1 MEYRKLGQSG
11 LEVSRLCF
19 GALTIGPLQRN
30 LSAEE
35 GGKII
40 LRALELGVNFID
52 TAELYE
58 TYEHIRFALRNWR
71 GERPIIVA
79 TKSYAY
85 TREGMLHS
93 LEMAQKGLGLDVI
106 PIFLLHEQES
116 SHTLRGHWPA
126 LEVLWEAQRA
136 GVVQAVGIS
145 THHVQGVLA
154 ACDVPGIQII
164 SPLINKTGIGIQ
176 GGSRAEM
183 LAAIRRATGCGKGIY
198 AMKPLGG
205 GHLLGNWS
213 QALDYLLTKDDL
225 HSIAVGMK
233 SLTEVDSNVA
243 LFQGKRDL
251 PQPEAITRRLH
262 VDDWCIGCAACVN
275 ACPNGALGIQDGK
288 ATVIDGEECVFC
300 GYCGASCPEFAIK
313 VI

>member
-1 MEYRKLGQSG
+1 MEYRILGQSG

-30 LSAEE
+30 VTAEE
-35 GGKII
+35 GGAII
-40 LRALELGVNFID
+40 RHALELGVNFID
-52 TAELYE
+52 TAELYG
-58 TYEHIRFALRNWR
+58 TYEHIRFALKNWQ
-71 GERPIIVA
+71 GKRPIIVA

-85 TREGMLHS
+85 TREGMERS
-93 LEMAQKGLGLDVI
+93 LEMARKGLGIDVI

-116 SHTLRGHWPA
+116 NHTLRGHWPA
-126 LEVLWEAQRA
+126 LEVLWKAQRA

-154 ACDVPGIQII
+154 ACEVPGIQII

-176 GGSRAEM
+176 GGSGEEM
-183 LAAIRRATGCGKGIY
+183 LAAIEKAAACGKGIY

-205 GHLLGNWS
+205 GHLLADWS
-213 QALDYLLTKDDL
+213 RSFEYLLTKDEI

-233 SLTEVDSNVA
+233 SAAEVDSNA
-243 LFQGKRDL
+243 AFFQGRRDL
-251 PQPEAITRRLH
+251 PQPKPTTRRLH
-262 VDDWCIGCAACVN
+262 IDDWCIGCAACVN
-275 ACPNGALGIQDGK
+275 ACPNGALGLRGGK
-288 ATVIDGEECVFC
+288 AVVLHRDECVFC

>member
-1 MEYRKLGQSG
+1 LKYTELGRSG
-11 LEVSRLCF
+11 LHVSKLCF

-30 LSAEE
+30 LSPEE
-35 GGKII
+35 GSQVL

-58 TYEHIRFALRNWR
+58 TYHHIRLALQRFPWR
-71 GERPIIVA
+71 ERVVVA

-85 TREGMLHS
+85 TREGMLQS
-93 LEMAQKGLGLDVI
+93 LERAQREMGLDTI

-126 LEVLWEAQRA
+126 LEVLWEAKQA

-145 THHVQGVLA
+145 THHVQAVQA
-154 ACDVPGIQII
+154 ATAIPEIEII
-164 SPLINKTGIGIQ
+164 SPLINMTGIGIQ
-176 GGSRAEM
+176 GGTREEM
-183 LAAIRRATGCGKGIY
+183 LKAIAQAAQAGKGIY

-205 GHLLGNWS
+205 GHLLGDWS
-213 QALDYLLTKDDL
+213 KALDYLLQIDAI

-233 SLTEVDSNVA
+233 STAEVESNVA
-243 LFQGKRDL
+243 FFQGRRDL
-251 PQPEAITRRLH
+251 PSPEPVSRRLH
-262 VDDWCIGCAACVN
+262 IDDWCTGCGACAA
-275 ACPNGALGIQDGK
+275 ACPNGVLEIREGRAAVAVRNQ
-288 ATVIDGEECVFC
+288 CVFC
-300 GYCGASCPEFAIK
+300 AYCGAACPEFAIK